1 MAISNSSRGLTP
13 GVCTST
19 TRPTAPYEGQ
29 LIYETDTDR
38 VLVWN
43 NSAWVASIEP
53 RDRNVTDESGVTHI
67 LLEDMCND
75 CIEKS
80 TLLYTEA
87 ELRAIYKDSSY
98 APLKIIR

>member
-1 MAISNSSRGLTP
+1 MRCKA
-13 GVCTST
+13 C
-19 TRPTAPYEGQ
+19 
-29 LIYETDTDR
+29 D
-38 VLVWN
+38 
-43 NSAWVASIEP
+43 ASIEP